1 MIGSAAEE
9 FEAIFAQAQKPGAG
23 QELLEELAR
32 VSFDAGEEDRALPIV
47 CDAAH
52 RSRDPRL
59 WQWTGIL
66 ERSLDEHE
74 EALRAFEAAAA
85 IDPTNA
91 SIAHGHARVA
101 LEAGMPAADLF
112 GNALKLSPTDGEIL
126 LGYAAAMLA
135 SGKGEQAETVL
146 DQALA
151 RSPFWLQ
158 GHAQLAQLRSKL
170 GKRELATRSV
180 ERAIGSNPNAEALWA
195 TLFGI
200 LLSAQNFEA
209 LEDAIARS
217 STLSIPSSLRLSY
230 GSIAAAE
237 LGRTDD
243 ADRLF
248 SQMSDDLRSSVEVW
262 RIRHLLRAGR
272 IAEAVAA
279 LDRQLEG
286 DGTGAFWPYAS
297 IAWRLA
303 GDPRSEWLEGDSDR
317 LVSVFDLT
325 PDLPGIGELE
335 AALRSLHHS
344 EGRYLDQSVRGG
356 SQTDGPLFTRIDPSI
371 RALRAAIV
379 GAVRSHLEQ
388 LPLFDARHP
397 LLGKTRDRR
406 LRFSGSWS
414 VLLRGGGHHSNHVHP
429 EGWIS
434 SAFYVALPK
443 RAEGEDQHAGWLT
456 LGEPQKELG
465 INLPPFRYIEPR
477 VGQLVLFPSW
487 VWHGTVPFQEGE
499 RLTTAFDVRPPI

>member
-151 RSPFWLQ
+151 RSPFWL
-158 GHAQLAQLRSKL
+158 
-170 GKRELATRSV
+170 
-180 ERAIGSNPNAEALWA
+180 
-195 TLFGI
+195 
-200 LLSAQNFEA
+200 
-209 LEDAIARS
+209 
-217 STLSIPSSLRLSY
+217 
-230 GSIAAAE
+230 
-237 LGRTDD
+237 
-243 ADRLF
+243 
-248 SQMSDDLRSSVEVW
+248 
-262 RIRHLLRAGR
+262 
-272 IAEAVAA
+272 
-279 LDRQLEG
+279 
-286 DGTGAFWPYAS
+286 
-297 IAWRLA
+297 
-303 GDPRSEWLEGDSDR
+303 
-317 LVSVFDLT
+317 
-325 PDLPGIGELE
+325 
-335 AALRSLHHS
+335 
-344 EGRYLDQSVRGG
+344 
-356 SQTDGPLFTRIDPSI
+356 
-371 RALRAAIV
+371 
-379 GAVRSHLEQ
+379 
-388 LPLFDARHP
+388 
-397 LLGKTRDRR
+397 
-406 LRFSGSWS
+406 
-414 VLLRGGGHHSNHVHP
+414 
-429 EGWIS
+429 
-434 SAFYVALPK
+434 
-443 RAEGEDQHAGWLT
+443 
-456 LGEPQKELG
+456 
-465 INLPPFRYIEPR
+465 
-477 VGQLVLFPSW
+477 
-487 VWHGTVPFQEGE
+487 
-499 RLTTAFDVRPPI
+499 

>member
-1 MIGSAAEE
+1 VNASVAKGFEAALARAQNSAADPT
-9 FEAIFAQAQKPGAG
+9 Q
-23 QELLEELAR
+23 LEQLAR
-32 VSFDAGEEDRALPIV
+32 TSLEAGEEERALPFV
-47 CDAAH
+47 REAADQLH
-52 RSRDPRL
+52 NARL

-66 ERSLDEHE
+66 ERALDEHE
-74 EALRAFEAAAA
+74 QALAGFGAAAA
-85 IDPTNA
+85 LDPTSPN
-91 SIAHGHARVA
+91 IAHGHARVA
-101 LEAGMPAADLF
+101 LEAGIPATDLF
-112 GNALKLSPTDGEIL
+112 QKAMQLAPTDGEVL
-126 LGYAAAMLA
+126 LGYVAALLA
-135 SGKGEQAETVL
+135 AGKGEQAETLL
-146 DQALA
+146 DQVLA
-151 RSPFWLQ
+151 RSPFWLD

-170 GKRELATRSV
+170 GKRESATWSI
-180 ERAIGSNPNAEALWA
+180 ERAIASNPNAEPLWA

-248 SQMSDDLRSSVEVW
+248 RQMSDDLRSSVEVW

-279 LDRQLEG
+279 LDRPLEG
-286 DGTGAFWPYAS
+286 DGAAAFWPYAS

-325 PDLPGIGELE
+325 PDLTGIGELE
-335 AALRSLHHS
+335 ASLRRLHDS
-344 EGRYLDQSVRGG
+344 GGEYLDQSVRGG
-356 SQTDGPLFTRIDPSI
+356 SQTDGPLFTRIDSHI
-371 RALRAAIV
+371 RVLRSAIV
-379 GAVRSHLEQ
+379 RAVKRHIEQ
-388 LPLFDARHP
+388 LPPFDARHP
-397 LLGKTRDRR
+397 LLGKTRGRR

-414 VLLRGGGHHSNHVHP
+414 VLLRDGGHHSNHVHP

-443 RAEGEDQHAGWLT
+443 RAEDGDQHAGWLT

-465 INLPPFRYIEPR
+465 IDLPPLRYVEPR

-487 VWHGTVPFQEGE
+487 MWHGTVPFQEGE
-499 RLTTAFDVRPPI
+499 RLTAAFDVRPPI